1 MADGRAALRP
11 TPVAGAAAI
20 RPRIARLE
28 ESGIRAIAD
37 AAMARKDVLP
47 LWFGESDRPTPEFIC
62 EAAAT
67 ALRAGD
73 TFYTP
78 NRGKP
83 ELVSVIAAYE
93 SGLHA
98 RPVTEDRIVVTCAG
112 MNALMITAELLV
124 DPGDEVL
131 CVTPVWPNFLRCV
144 DIMGGRPVE
153 VPLAPRAGRWHLDLD
168 RLADAATARTR
179 ALYLSTP
186 GNPTGWMA
194 DPETLGAV
202 LAFARQHGLWVISD
216 EVYARVV
223 YDRNVAPSFLDLA
236 EPEDSVIVVNSFSKA
251 WSMTGWRLGWVIAPT
266 PVAARIEQLNEFN
279 VASPAAAAQAAG
291 ITALRDGE
299 PHVRDLRI
307 ALGRA
312 RETVMA
318 ALGAVER
325 IRLIRP
331 DAAFYAFFGVEG
343 MTSSS
348 AMARTLVE
356 QAGVG
361 LAPGDA
367 FGAGG
372 ADYLRI
378 CYAKSPALLATALAR
393 LGAALR

>member
-1 MADGRAALRP
+1 MADRRAA
-11 TPVAGAAAI
+11 VAPPAAAARI
-20 RPRIARLE
+20 RTRIAHLE

-37 AAMARKDVLP
+37 AAMGRDDVIP
-47 LWFGESDRPTPEFIC
+47 LWFGESDRPTPDFIC
-62 EAAAT
+62 EAAAA

-83 ELVSVIAAYE
+83 ELVRALAAYE
-93 SGLHA
+93 NRLHA
-98 RPVTEDRIVVTCAG
+98 RTVSEDRIVVTCAG
-112 MNALMITAELLV
+112 MNALMIAAELLV

-144 DIMGGRPVE
+144 DIMGGRPVA
-153 VPLAPRAGRWHLDLD
+153 VPLKPQARRWHLDLD
-168 RLADAATARTR
+168 QLFDAATARTR
-179 ALYLSTP
+179 AIYLSTP

-194 DPETLGAV
+194 EPGDLAAL
-202 LAFARQHGLWVISD
+202 LAFARRRGLWVISD

-223 YDRNVAPSFLDLA
+223 YDRDVAPSFLDLA
-236 EPEDSVIVVNSFSKA
+236 DADDPVIVVNSFSKA
-251 WSMTGWRLGWVIAPT
+251 WSMTGWRLGWVVAPA

-299 PHVRDLRI
+299 AHVRDMRA

-312 RETVMA
+312 RDTVIA

-343 MTSSS
+343 MASSS
-348 AMARTLVE
+348 QTARDLIDR
-356 QAGVG
+356 AGVG

-372 ADYLRI
+372 EGYLRI
-378 CYAKSPALLATALAR
+378 CYAKSAALLDRALDRLGTALR
-393 LGAALR
+393 